1 MVTAVM
7 RGRIARGGLVTAVT
21 EAVPVADRPP
31 CHHRRDHGRDHSR
44 DDNSTPP
51 HARAEGEEEEKRWA
65 VDGTGA
71 VTAVTA
77 PNHAR
82 PARDRLEAP
91 RAIGHGLDHGR
102 DEPPGSDHGQDHGR
116 EEMQSSKFLLFSL
129 FLIFQS

>member
-1 MVTAVM
+1 M
-7 RGRIARGGLVTAVT
+7 RGRIARGSLVTAVT

-44 DDNSTPP
+44 DGNSTQP

-91 RAIGHGLDHGR
+91 RRLVTALITAVMNPLGATTAKITAVKR
-102 DEPPGSDHGQDHGR
+102 SSPPSFFCSFFFL
-116 EEMQSSKFLLFSL
+116 SSKASYT
-129 FLIFQS
+129 